1 MKTITHLLPALL
13 TLVIAVSLLPP
24 APIAAQDDSEAYVE
38 QMALRA
44 HLQNLRTGSYT
55 FWIGG
60 NLGKPGTAVARTPVG
75 DVLDRFDL
83 TRLNGNGHITLADL
97 TRPTA
102 LNFWA
107 SWCPPCRLEF
117 PHLTEVAL
125 DPNAHA
131 FDVLFVNTADTEENA
146 LAYLAQQ
153 PGGITAVLDKRDVL
167 ARRSSVDTLP
177 TTLLIDTDGTVLVA
191 HVGVLT
197 PTLSDFFDAVAAN
210 PGVGMFNAADW
221 PDAVPS
227 VELAPFEASNADPI
241 TYGQRALGT
250 LTDADF
256 QHVYAFEGKQGDAV
270 TVQLSADAAS
280 LDPYVVLIGPDS
292 ERLAEGG
299 DVSATRVAEITAT
312 LPENGTYLVVAT
324 RFLGVEGFYGGD
336 YSLTVAAAGA
346 SQAASG
352 QGFLAYGDTVQ
363 GRVSGM
369 NPRELYGFTGQAGD
383 VVTLRVT
390 HDAGDVSL
398 QIEVLDPDKNRI
410 AESAES
416 VDGETAVEALALPA
430 DGSYRIVVKRPRS
443 RDTDNLTYTLTLE
456 VGDSSGS

>member
-1 MKTITHLLPALL
+1 MKHLFRLLPALL
-13 TLVIAVSLLPP
+13 VIMMAVSLLPT
-24 APIAAQDDSEAYVE
+24 PIAAQDDPEAYVE

-44 HLQNLRTGSYT
+44 HLQNLRTGSFT

-60 NLGKPGTAVARTPVG
+60 NLGKPGAAVARTPVG

-83 TRLNGNGHITLADL
+83 TRFDGDGHITLADL

-125 DPNAHA
+125 DPDAHA
-131 FDVLFVNTADTEENA
+131 FDVLFVNTADSEDSA
-146 LAYLAQQ
+146 LAFLAMQ
-153 PGGITAVLDKRDVL
+153 PDGITAVLDKRDVL

-177 TTLLIDTDGTVLVA
+177 TTLLIDTDGTVLAA

-197 PTLSDFFDAVAAN
+197 PTVSDFFDAVAEY

-221 PDAVPS
+221 PDAVPT
-227 VELAPFEASNADPI
+227 VELASIEASDAASI
-241 TYGQRALGT
+241 AYGQRALGT

-256 QHVYAFEGKQGDAV
+256 QHVYAFEGTQGDAV
-270 TVQLSADAAS
+270 TVQLSADTTS
-280 LDPYVVLIGPDS
+280 LDPYVVLIGPDG
-292 ERLAEGG
+292 ERVAEGG
-299 DVSATRVAEITAT
+299 DMSATRVAEISAT
-312 LPENGTYLVVAT
+312 LPADGTYLVVAT

-336 YSLTVAAAGA
+336 YSLTVSAANADSGAG
-346 SQAASG
+346 G
-352 QGFLAYGDTVQ
+352 QGFVAYGDTVQ

-390 HDAGDVSL
+390 HAPSDDVAL
-398 QIEVLDPDKNRI
+398 QIEVLDPDKHRI
-410 AESAES
+410 AESDPS
-416 VDGETAVEALALPA
+416 VDGETTVEALTLPA

-443 RDTDNLTYTLTLE
+443 RDAENLDYTLTLE
-456 VGDSSGS
+456 RE